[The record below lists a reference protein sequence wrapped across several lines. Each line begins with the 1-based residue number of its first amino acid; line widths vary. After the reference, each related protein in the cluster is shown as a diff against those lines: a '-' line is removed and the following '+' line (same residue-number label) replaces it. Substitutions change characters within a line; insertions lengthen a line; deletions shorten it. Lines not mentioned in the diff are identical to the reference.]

1 MSQIKINIGSGN
13 QFIDG
18 WISIDNL
25 WNIKISRYPLLKF
38 IFYKLNIISK
48 KTYNTQWD
56 KRTVK
61 HDIRK
66 RLPFTENAVDYAY
79 SSHVTEHFTQDDALI
94 ICQNVHK
101 VLKAGGIFRLVVP
114 DELKFFVSKYIESD
128 VDYYSSKAEP
138 VANQFLYAIKS
149 STEGKTNSKF
159 LDRKSKDPKN
169 PPSFIELLFM
179 GPSHK
184 WLYDSNSLKHL
195 LVSAGFN
202 PNKIHEFEYRN
213 GKCPDLN
220 KLENRKDS
228 IFLEATK

>member
-1 MSQIKINIGSGN
+1 MSQIRLNLGSGN
-13 QFIDG
+13 HVIDG
-18 WISIDNL
+18 WISIDNV
-25 WNIKISRYPLLKF
+25 WNIRLSRYPLLKYAL
-38 IFYKLNIISK
+38 YKLNIICE

-66 RLPFTENAVDYAY
+66 KLPFAENSVDYAY
-79 SSHVTEHFTQDDALI
+79 SSHVIEHFTQDEALI
-94 ICQNVHK
+94 ICQNVHR

-114 DELKFFVSKYIESD
+114 DELKFLVSKYIESD
-128 VDYYSSKAEP
+128 ENYYSSKAEP
-138 VANQFLYAIKS
+138 IANQFLYAIKS
-149 STEGKTNSKF
+149 STGGKTNSKF

-169 PPSFIELLFM
+169 PPSFTELLFM

-184 WLYDSNSLKHL
+184 WMYDSNSLKHL
-195 LVSAGFN
+195 LVSAGFD
-202 PNKIHEFEYRN
+202 PDKIHESEYRS
-213 GKCPDLN
+213 GKCPDLD